1 MAILINDVVV
11 VVVIYDGV
19 VVNDD
24 VADDDLDTIL
34 FNTQTT
40 SIMWKSDSYVN

>member
-1 MAILINDVVV
+1 MAILINDGVVV
-11 VVVIYDGV
+11 AVIYDGV

-34 FNTQTT
+34 FNTQNT
-40 SIMWKSDSYVN
+40 SIM